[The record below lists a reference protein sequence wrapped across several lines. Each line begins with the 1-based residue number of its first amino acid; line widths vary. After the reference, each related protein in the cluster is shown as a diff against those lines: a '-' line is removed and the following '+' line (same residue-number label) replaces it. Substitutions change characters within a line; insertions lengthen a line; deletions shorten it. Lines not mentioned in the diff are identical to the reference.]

1 MNVTHD
7 RQADIDDCVI
17 TEIECHWLRL
27 PLKAP
32 YENALCRLESFDVIA
47 IKLTDEAGR
56 VGWGEACPV
65 AGYSPETPAQAWRY
79 CEAALHVLPGKAP
92 SAIATLLAKDLATY
106 PFVVSAIHEAMADL
120 GRSALLHGT
129 APRPIPL
136 LGTVNTLDSEVAP
149 CIALEL
155 VAQGYTT
162 LKVKVGYDPDA
173 DALRV
178 GRIAEA
184 VAGAARLRIDANQ
197 GYDLDQA
204 VRFARQVPAPMV
216 ECFEQPVKAD
226 RWDLLAE
233 IGQLE
238 LLPLMLDE
246 SIYAC
251 VDIERAASLSGVAAV
266 KLKMSKAGGPA
277 GLAEQIALCREH
289 GLDVV
294 IGNGVASDL
303 GCLHEAMC
311 YDALELATA
320 AEMNGFLKP
329 TTTLLS
335 QPLVVERGR
344 LMIGDPAAFQVD
356 DAKLQAHCGKSLK
369 FS

>member
-7 RQADIDDCVI
+7 QQADIDDCVI
-17 TEIECHWLRL
+17 AEVECHWLCL
-27 PLKAP
+27 PLKVP
-32 YENALCRLESFDVIA
+32 YENVLCRLESFDVIA

-79 CEAALHVLPGKAP
+79 CEAALHVLPGKV
-92 SAIATLLAKDLATY
+92 SSSIATLLAKDLAAY

-120 GRSALLHGT
+120 GRSALLHGA
-129 APRPIPL
+129 APCPIPL
-136 LGTVNTLDSEVAP
+136 LGTVNTLNSEEAP
-149 CIALEL
+149 RMALEL
-155 VAQGYTT
+155 IDQGYST

-178 GRIAEA
+178 GRIAE
-184 VAGAARLRIDANQ
+184 VAAGVARLRIDANQ

-204 VRFARQVPAPMV
+204 IRFARQVPATAV

-233 IGQLE
+233 IGRLE

-246 SIYAC
+246 SIYASA
-251 VDIERAASLSGVAAV
+251 DIDRAAGLSGVTAV

-277 GLAEQIALCREH
+277 ALAEQIALCREH

-335 QPLVVERGR
+335 KPLVVERAR
-344 LMIGDPAAFQVD
+344 LTIGDPTAFHVD
-356 DAKLQAHCGKSLK
+356 DAKLRAHCDKSLK